1 MVQHQK
7 AKKGTKIAPTETP
20 TVAKEGSNEAA
31 AEQGEE
37 AEKKGAA
44 DEESAATEAKNAK
57 DDSNEIVE
65 NEEEDLLTVTLTE
78 KAEPSE
84 IQTESPAEKSTTA
97 PFSRFKPTVSAATDR
112 AVSSDIDEKLSA
124 TIPSVFRF
132 LPTLSSGRRD
142 R

>member
-44 DEESAATEAKNAK
+44 DEESTATEAKNANN
-57 DDSNEIVE
+57 DSSKIVE
-65 NEEEDLLTVTLTE
+65 NEEEEDVQKSLTRGQLTVAVTE

-84 IQTESPAEKSTTA
+84 IQTKSPAEKTTAA
-97 PFSRFKPTVSAATDR
+97 PFSRFK
-112 AVSSDIDEKLSA
+112 
-124 TIPSVFRF
+124 
-132 LPTLSSGRRD
+132 
-142 R
+142 